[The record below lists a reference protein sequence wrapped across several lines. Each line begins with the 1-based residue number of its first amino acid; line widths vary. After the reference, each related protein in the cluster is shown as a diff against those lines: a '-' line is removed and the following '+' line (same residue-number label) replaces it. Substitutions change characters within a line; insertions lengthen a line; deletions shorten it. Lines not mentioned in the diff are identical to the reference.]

1 MAERATIV
9 DRYGDWYSMELF
21 EDDQFFAM
29 RVYRGVQVGY
39 ARCIVENGHV
49 ELADIKVNGRLE
61 RNKFLIMLL
70 RPFRRF
76 MAKNY
81 QSRGIGSKLLKE
93 VIAYSREIGAASI
106 HGSLVGHK
114 ELLAQWYRRYGF
126 EIDLS
131 TGKILLRLDAADG
144 ESN

>member
-9 DRYGDWYSMELF
+9 DKYGDWYTIELF

-39 ARCIVENGHV
+39 TRCIVEDGHV

-61 RNKFLIMLL
+61 RNKFFNVLL

-81 QSRGIGSKLLKE
+81 QSRGIGSKLLNE
-93 VIAYSREIGAASI
+93 IISYSREIGAVSI

-114 ELLAQWYRRYGF
+114 DLLSKWYSQHGF
-126 EIDLS
+126 EIDKS
-131 TGKILLRLDAADG
+131 TEKILLRLDTAG
-144 ESN
+144 

>member
-1 MAERATIV
+1 MSERATIV
-9 DRYGDWYSMELF
+9 DTYGDAYSIELF

-39 ARCIVENGHV
+39 ARCIVADGHV
-49 ELADIKVNGRLE
+49 ELADIRINGRLE
-61 RNKFLIMLL
+61 RNNFLNMLM

-93 VIAYSREIGAASI
+93 VIAYSREVGAVSI

-114 ELLAQWYRRYGF
+114 DLLAKWYSQNGF
-126 EIDLS
+126 EVDRS
-131 TGKILLRLDAADG
+131 TEKIMLKLDAADV
-144 ESN
+144 